1 MEHFKEISQSLK
13 CVRLGLIFYKKVH
26 EGIFKN
32 VALNCTINKDVCKR
46 TCLLDA
52 FMKHLI
58 HFWLGFLGFFFRWGV
73 QSCTLCH

>member
-32 VALNCTINKDVCKR
+32 VVLNCTINKMFVKGPAC
-46 TCLLDA
+46 
-52 FMKHLI
+52 
-58 HFWLGFLGFFFRWGV
+58 
-73 QSCTLCH
+73 